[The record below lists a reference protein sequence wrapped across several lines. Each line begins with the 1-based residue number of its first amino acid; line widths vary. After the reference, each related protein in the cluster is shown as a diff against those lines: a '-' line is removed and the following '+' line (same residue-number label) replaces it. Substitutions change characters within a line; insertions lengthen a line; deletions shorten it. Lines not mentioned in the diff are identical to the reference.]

1 MTLAPTNPWPPQLIL
16 DIALES
22 HSPDELLIKFS
33 LSREELDRFYTIPQ
47 FCREILHARS
57 ELTSS
62 GSTFRAH
69 ARVMAEMH
77 LETMNDLL
85 SSPDVATSQKIDL
98 WRSLVEYAS
107 LKPPK
112 EAAAG
117 PSSAAVTI
125 NIAGYAAA
133 PGRSPTP
140 IIDITPEKRPLN
152 A

>member
-1 MTLAPTNPWPPQLIL
+1 MTPNPWPPSLVL

-62 GSTFRAH
+62 GSTFRTH

-112 EAAAG
+112 EAPAG
-117 PSSAAVTI
+117 MGNNLTI
-125 NIAGYAAA
+125 NIAGFAAA
-133 PGRSPTP
+133 PPGKTPTP
-140 IIDITPEKRPLN
+140 IIDVTPPKQSLD